1 MARRGTRRAGWFL
14 ASGHHGPSALKSD
27 LIRGGRLAEGP
38 GEWVEK
44 DAFVLPLL
52 PPKLNVD
59 PMFASLLHC
68 AAFLEFSGDEVVDPD
83 SAIEA
88 MEQVSTYLGSLEPD
102 EVETLSTQMER
113 IVRHA
118 KQEKW
123 PEDLVDFLTDFL
135 ENFGVVGDE
144 DEED

>member
-1 MARRGTRRAGWFL
+1 M
-14 ASGHHGPSALKSD
+14 
-27 LIRGGRLAEGP
+27 AEGP
-38 GEWVEK
+38 GDWVEK
-44 DAFVLPLL
+44 DSFVLPLL

-59 PMFASLLHC
+59 PLFASLLHC
-68 AAFLEFSGDEVVDPD
+68 AAFLEFSGDDVVDPD

-102 EVETLSTQMER
+102 EVETLSTQLER

-123 PEDLVDFLTDFL
+123 PEDVVDFLTDFI
-135 ENFGVVGDE
+135 ENFGAGEGDE
-144 DEED
+144 DEEGLRIRMNSRNF